1 MISARLFDH
10 SLYVAWQ
17 YPPHGRE
24 RWEGIVALWTLHG
37 DGRRVQ
43 DGAMVAPEER
53 LNWFLTIGF
62 GVQHVMVMF
71 GATML
76 VPLLTGFPP
85 TTTLFFSGIGT
96 LLFLLV
102 TRNRV
107 PSYLGS
113 SFAFVAPMV
122 AALMGNVP
130 IAARLGGVLIAGVLM
145 MVIGIAV
152 KALGARLLE
161 SLMPPVVTGAVVI
174 IIGLNLARHSVAG
187 AEQQPG
193 LTVVTFLTI
202 LFVGVVLRGTLSRTA
217 VLVGLLV
224 GWVLAAINGDLDPIR
239 MERVLAE
246 PWFGLPTFIAPEF
259 RPAVMIAV
267 LPAVVVLVAE
277 NVGHLKAVAAVTGR
291 DLDGSAGDVLIGNG
305 LATALAGS
313 GGGVGTTTYAENIG
327 VMTAT
332 RMYSTASHVVA
343 ALVAILLSFSPK
355 LGAMINT
362 VPGGVVSGASLIL
375 YGLIGLVGV
384 RIWQDAKIDLTDPV
398 NLMVAGGALVAG
410 IGDLQLKLGDVQLGG
425 IAWGTIIIV
434 VLHPL
439 LRWLRSLTHADRT
452 AGKSGSGRDPG
463 RGTGSGR
470 HAAGGGSLAG
480 GGGAVGGGGA
490 GGVGGSG
497 TGGAGGAAGGGRH
510 ARGEEPAGGPS
521 AG

>member
-10 SLYVAWQ
+10 SFYVAWQ
-17 YPPHGRE
+17 YPSHERE

-76 VPLLTGFPP
+76 VPLFTGFPP
-85 TTTLFFSGIGT
+85 TTTLFFSGFGT
-96 LLFLLV
+96 LLFLLI

-113 SFAFVAPMV
+113 SFAFVAPLT
-122 AALMGNVP
+122 AALMQNVP
-130 IAARLGGVLIAGVLM
+130 MAARVGGVLVAGILM
-145 MVIGIAV
+145 VVIGIAV

-174 IIGLNLARHSVAG
+174 VIGLNLSRHATTPFQS
-187 AEQQPG
+187 QPS
-193 LTVVTFLTI
+193 LAVVTFLTI
-202 LFVGVVLRGTLSRTA
+202 LFVGVVLRGMPSRAA

-224 GWVLAAINGDLDPIR
+224 GWVLAAYNGELHPVR
-239 MERVLAE
+239 LERVAME
-246 PWFGLPTFIAPEF
+246 PWFGLPDFHTPEF
-259 RPAVMIAV
+259 RPEVVIAV

-305 LATALAGS
+305 LATALAGI
-313 GGGVGTTTYAENIG
+313 GGGSATTTYAENIG

-332 RMYSTASHVVA
+332 RMYSTAAHVVA
-343 ALVAILLSFSPK
+343 ALVAIVLSFSPK

-362 VPGGVVSGASLIL
+362 VPAGVVGGASLVL

-384 RIWQDAKIDLTDPV
+384 RIWLDAKIDLTDPV
-398 NLMVAGGALVAG
+398 NLMVGGAALVAG
-410 IGDLQLKLGDVQLGG
+410 IGELQLKLGDVELGG
-425 IAWGTIIIV
+425 IAWGTIVIV

-439 LRWLRSLTHADRT
+439 LRWLRGLTHRNEQPATKRPGSRETRQPGAKDKGGQDT
-452 AGKSGSGRDPG
+452 AE
-463 RGTGSGR
+463 GT
-470 HAAGGGSLAG
+470 
-480 GGGAVGGGGA
+480 
-490 GGVGGSG
+490 
-497 TGGAGGAAGGGRH
+497 
-510 ARGEEPAGGPS
+510 S